1 MNVLEEKLIS
11 YKQFK
16 SHRKPT
22 TQEASDQEEEEG
34 QEEEEFRFRSGKETL
49 DSQNSNSNIRQL
61 KFEIEIV
68 LKNIQMK
75 PIGN

>member
-1 MNVLEEKLIS
+1 VNVLEEKLIS

-22 TQEASDQEEEEG
+22 TQEASDQEEEVG
-34 QEEEEFRFRSGKETL
+34 NEEEDEFRFRSGKETL
-49 DSQNSNSNIRQL
+49 DSQNSNSNLRQL

-68 LKNIQMK
+68 LK
-75 PIGN
+75 